1 MNRFFTPR
9 IDWAASAVAVICLM
23 GPLLMG
29 VARTLGA
36 GV

>member
-9 IDWAASAVAVICLM
+9 LDLAASAVAVICLM
-23 GPLLMG
+23 GPLLLG
-29 VARTLGA
+29 VARTLGT